1 MIDAI
6 VMIAPEL
13 SLEPE
18 RMHRWRVQRPSITSA
33 VHTCLRRFKR
43 HATKG
48 KVYRIT
54 AFTYMSRAMMDLG
67 KPAPAVTRR
76 VRF

>member
-1 MIDAI
+1 MITAI

-18 RMHRWRVQRPSITSA
+18 RMHRWQLERKTLGKA
-33 VHTCLRRFKR
+33 VVTCLRRFKR

-48 KVYRIT
+48 KVYRVT
-54 AFTYMSRAMMDLG
+54 ALQAGRTGLG
-67 KPAPAVTRR
+67 ASDAITRR
-76 VRF
+76 IRF